1 MGTDSSKTAPDVP
14 APTSAK
20 QPEPLDHDYKEE
32 SKEMERKIQEEV
44 QKKMA
49 AGDEKFQEKLKEVE
63 ESIKND
69 KSVPNL
75 VNSYAELRKLM
86 PPNVHALGDFVGKM
100 KEGWAGIMAQLDP
113 IRKYGGTKG
122 VETANMMEQIH
133 LDYWELLLKT
143 RSKIQIIMTR
153 CKIQKRNINDL
164 LEILVEGHDPK
175 HTPSADDRLAYQ
187 DCLNCLSMWLHS
199 DNVQGIMEEWKAMN
213 KRLLAAKQEWPA
225 LMKAIGKHMA
235 KQSVKYTW
243 KCIGLVIAGTLVAI
257 AVIAAVT
264 VAIVATGGAAAPVAA
279 GAAVAIA
286 EATAIS
292 SSVAIGTALAV
303 GACVVVGGVAYA
315 GTKAYNYY
323 KHTAALHNQGLEMTD
338 RLAALL
344 KHGKQMQN
352 KLAAVDAQNQ
362 ATSAQLDYM
371 KDLKSFQKMES
382 ALKELEVY
390 LDEYITQC
398 KAVNGTIQ
406 EAAEEFINV

>member
-1 MGTDSSKTAPDVP
+1 MYPR
-14 APTSAK
+14 
-20 QPEPLDHDYKEE
+20 QPRQSNLNHLIMITRKSPN

-225 LMKAIGKHMA
+225 LMKAIGKHMT
-235 KQSVKYTW
+235 KQSVKYTK
-243 KCIGLVIAGTLVAI
+243 KCMVWLIVGTLVAI
-257 AVIAAVT
+257 AIISAVT
-264 VAIVATGGAAAPVAA
+264 IATGGAAAPVAA
-279 GAAVAIA
+279 LTIA
-286 EATAIS
+286 EVTAIS
-292 SSVAIGTALAV
+292 SSVSIGTAVAV
-303 GACVVVGGVAYA
+303 GTFVVAGGVVFA

-323 KHTAALHNQGLEMTD
+323 KHTAALHNQGLEMTE

-344 KHGKQMQN
+344 KHGKEMQD
-352 KLAAVDAQNQ
+352 KLAAVDAKNQ
-362 ATSAQLDYM
+362 EASAQLDYM

-398 KAVNGTIQ
+398 KAVNRTIQ